1 MSPQNQP
8 RQFRG
13 PPRML
18 VLVLFAVLGLL
29 WGNRM
34 ANQKRSIQPP
44 VRATTMSSP
53 TATTQP

>member
-1 MSPQNQP
+1 
-8 RQFRG
+8 
-13 PPRML
+13 ML